1 LNFKPSKFV
10 QNGAFV
16 FNVSPLTVVSSCLTS
31 FLLIILGIVSLKTRN
46 MALNKYMHPRN
57 FYRTKKPNF
66 KELAQKYDFFQEV
79 AISDEHGRVSL
90 DFKIPA
96 HLSALS
102 KALLLE
108 DFNLNVEFPLDR
120 LVPTVP
126 LRLNY
131 ILWLEDVIKSFTK
144 PTDQVV
150 ILDIGVGASC
160 IYPLLGA
167 KCNGW
172 RFVGTEIDARNMS
185 VACSNVQRNSLQ
197 NLVKLIQIK
206 DGASSLDAVFSHG
219 TPPESYLTAV
229 MANPPFFCG
238 TSDAVGTTTNRS
250 ITRPASKTVSSAARH
265 ECQTQGGEV
274 LFGMRLARDSVKY
287 ATRVGVFT
295 VMLGKKSSVVPLK
308 RILKKLNIP
317 RISVYELCQGRI
329 MRWGLA
335 WTFQPNVEFPTSEFR
350 RLRKLERPPL
360 KFELPP
366 KLSCLPHYTVDAL
379 LDWLRNEFRQ
389 LKMRVLDQKNRAEI
403 GGFHLSICAFENTWT
418 HNRRK
423 RREAERLSKS
433 QQINSSG
440 IEPANNESS
449 NRSEQAGSNES
460 HSPEKLLSFKRPL
473 DPDFIEPDTNK
484 EMMTNNNPVVDGDFA
499 SEVKRRRLAEVCE
512 EGDAWVEDDIA
523 QVTMNSE
530 HPSIPV
536 RPSPAPP
543 IIQADVFVEQSI
555 TDSSSINECGTGGG
569 TVDEDDDECLLSSDP
584 SGPLVIKIVFT
595 GGSCREAANQ
605 IIQLYT
611 MHNL

>member
-1 LNFKPSKFV
+1 
-10 QNGAFV
+10 
-16 FNVSPLTVVSSCLTS
+16 
-31 FLLIILGIVSLKTRN
+31 
-46 MALNKYMHPRN
+46 
-57 FYRTKKPNF
+57 
-66 KELAQKYDFFQEV
+66 
-79 AISDEHGRVSL
+79 
-90 DFKIPA
+90 
-96 HLSALS
+96 
-102 KALLLE
+102 
-108 DFNLNVEFPLDR
+108 
-120 LVPTVP
+120 
-126 LRLNY
+126 
-131 ILWLEDVIKSFTK
+131 
-144 PTDQVV
+144 
-150 ILDIGVGASC
+150 
-160 IYPLLGA
+160 
-167 KCNGW
+167 
-172 RFVGTEIDARNMS
+172 MS
-185 VACSNVQRNSLQ
+185 IACSNVQRNSLQ

-219 TPPESYLTAV
+219 TPPEPYLTAV

-308 RILKKLNIP
+308 RILRKLNIQ

-335 WTFQPNVEFPTSEFR
+335 WTFQPNVEFPESEFR

-403 GGFHLSICAFENTWT
+403 GGFRLSICATENTWT

-433 QQINSSG
+433 QQIDSSR
-440 IEPANNESS
+440 IEPVNNDSS
-449 NRSEQAGSNES
+449 NRSEQASSNES
-460 HSPEKLLSFKRPL
+460 YSREKLLSLKRPL
-473 DPDFIEPDTNK
+473 DPNFLEPDTTAG
-484 EMMTNNNPVVDGDFA
+484 MTNNNPVVDRDFA
-499 SEVKRRRLAEVCE
+499 TEVKRRRLAEVCE

-523 QVTMNSE
+523 QVNMTSE
-530 HPSIPV
+530 NLPMPGG
-536 RPSPAPP
+536 PSPTPP

-555 TDSSSINECGTGGG
+555 TDSSFPNECGNGGG
-569 TVDEDDDECLLSSDP
+569 DDGDDECLLSSDP

-605 IIQLYT
+605 IMCYLK
-611 MHNL
+611 NRLR

>member
-1 LNFKPSKFV
+1 F
-10 QNGAFV
+10 QNA
-16 FNVSPLTVVSSCLTS
+16 SCLTS
-31 FLLIILGIVSLKTRN
+31 FLLIILDIVFLKTRN

-57 FYRTKKPNF
+57 LYRTKKPNF

-131 ILWLEDVIKSFTK
+131 ILWLEDVIKKSSSMTYCETYRLLPKSIHNVMLTSCFLHLH
-144 PTDQVV
+144 
-150 ILDIGVGASC
+150 ILV
-160 IYPLLGA
+160 
-167 KCNGW
+167 
-172 RFVGTEIDARNMS
+172 
-185 VACSNVQRNSLQ
+185 
-197 NLVKLIQIK
+197 IQIK

-287 ATRVGVFT
+287 AARVGVFT

-308 RILKKLNIP
+308 RILRKLNIQ

-335 WTFQPNVEFPTSEFR
+335 WTFQPNVEFPESEFR

-403 GGFHLSICAFENTWT
+403 GGFHLSVCATENTWT

-423 RREAERLSKS
+423 RREAERLSNS
-433 QQINSSG
+433 QQIDSSG
-440 IEPANNESS
+440 IEPVNNDSS
-449 NRSEQAGSNES
+449 NRSEQAASNES
-460 HSPEKLLSFKRPL
+460 HSPEKLPSLKRPL
-473 DPDFIEPDTNK
+473 DPDFTEPEPATEVN
-484 EMMTNNNPVVDGDFA
+484 NNNPDVDRDFTK
-499 SEVKRRRLAEVCE
+499 EVKRRRLAEVCE

-523 QVTMNSE
+523 QVTLTSE
-530 HPSIPV
+530 HFSMPV
-536 RPSPAPP
+536 GPSPTPP

-555 TDSSSINECGTGGG
+555 TDSSSPNECGNGGG
-569 TVDEDDDECLLSSDP
+569 DDDECLLSSDP
-584 SGPLVIKIVFT
+584 SGPLVVKIVFT

-605 IIQLYT
+605 IMCYLK
-611 MHNL
+611 NRLR